1 MYILEGALFHDVIS
15 ICDPSFKTR
24 IEFNDLVTLLC
35 KQICSGL
42 ATFPASTVDGDGSVA
57 WYGGK
62 CFLNKVWLQDID
74 VDGIGIC
81 PSANSFAVRTS
92 RRTTE
97 ESAMMRSYASTETL
111 LKAGL

>member
-74 VDGIGIC
+74 VC

>member
-74 VDGIGIC
+74 VDGIG
-81 PSANSFAVRTS
+81 NMSFS
-92 RRTTE
+92 KFLC
-97 ESAMMRSYASTETL
+97 SMHIETYYGRISNDAL
-111 LKAGL
+111 VCFH